1 MSKKS
6 WSPWSRNEQADWE
19 CLCSDEYRVA
29 VRAGTVLFTQMD
41 VHEYVYLV
49 QYGCVL
55 ISIVSTIGQLRTVM
69 FCERGSLFGESCV
82 YEDAKQIYT
91 ATAQTDCVLYKLTA
105 AQFKLCMESSASFAC
120 AVSQD
125 FFKKSALNFS
135 RMVELTFSDIS
146 HRLTTTLIHMAEMY
160 GRKSQDGILLDI
172 HFTQQELA
180 DLIGA
185 SRVSVNKIMR
195 SLADRGIL
203 QKRNAYYTILDYGEL
218 LKSSEFI

>member
-1 MSKKS
+1 MSKKN
-6 WSPWSRNEQADWE
+6 WSPWSRNEQADWS
-19 CLCSDEYRVA
+19 CFCADRYRIA
-29 VRAGTVLFTQMD
+29 VSAGTVLFTQMD
-41 VHEYVYLV
+41 VHEHVYLV
-49 QYGCVL
+49 QRGCVL
-55 ISIVSTIGQLRTVM
+55 ISIVSTVGQLRTVM

-82 YEDAKQIYT
+82 YENAKQIYT

-105 AQFKLCMESSASFAC
+105 DQFKRYMESSAAFAC

-125 FFKKSALNFS
+125 FFRKSALHFS

-146 HRLTTTLIHMAEMY
+146 HRLMTTLVHMAEMY
-160 GRKSQDGILLDI
+160 GRKSQEGIVLDI

-195 SLADRGIL
+195 SLSDRGIL
-203 QKRNAYYTILDYGEL
+203 QKHNAHYTIRDYGEL